1 MKRSQKAGF
10 VAREAP
16 KSQKRRKRKRER
28 EKARRR
34 KGGEEKKA
42 MVALFMAKKKKKN
55 LLDAKGQVYLAVVF
69 SNSPARYIFQYFYF
83 ILINLFYFG

>member
-10 VAREAP
+10 VAREAL